1 MTGRGSLGG
10 RRVLVTGASGFI
22 GTHLTA
28 RLLAE
33 GAEVHGISR
42 SERATAGMRWITTD
56 VTDAGRLAAAVAD
69 VRPDVVFHLA
79 SHVTGSRDVE
89 AVLPT
94 MNDNLV
100 GAVNLLLAASAAG
113 CRRVVLTGSLEEPAG
128 EEPEP
133 DPVSPYAAAKFA
145 ASAYGRMFH
154 RLYGLGVVN
163 LRVYMVYGPGQ
174 HDERKLV
181 PHVITS
187 LLRNSPPR
195 LSSGLREVD
204 WIYVDDVVDAFLVA
218 AVSDGA
224 AGETLDVG
232 SGALVTVR
240 DLVERIVRAMEP
252 GVSPEFGALPDR
264 AAERVRVA
272 DVGRTKRLTG
282 WSPRTP
288 LDEGLSR
295 TIEWFSARGDR

>member
-1 MTGRGSLGG
+1 MTGRGSFGG

-42 SERATAGMRWITTD
+42 SERATVGMRWVTTNL
-56 VTDAGRLAAAVAD
+56 TDAQGLAAAVAD
-69 VRPDVVFHLA
+69 IRPDVVFHLA

-94 MNDNLV
+94 LNDNLV
-100 GAVNLLLAASAAG
+100 GAVNLLLAASTAG
-113 CRRVVLTGSLEEPAG
+113 CRRVVLTGSLEEPGG

-145 ASAYGRMFH
+145 ASAYGRLFH
-154 RLYGLGVVN
+154 RLYGLPVVN
-163 LRVYMVYGPGQ
+163 LRIFMVYGPGQ

-181 PHVITS
+181 PYVITS

-195 LSSGLREVD
+195 LSSGVREVD
-204 WIYVDDVVDAFLVA
+204 WVYVDDVVDAFLAA

-224 AGETLDVG
+224 VGETLDVG

-240 DLVERIVRAMEP
+240 GLVEQIVHVMEP
-252 GVSPEFGALPDR
+252 GVNPEFGALPDR
-264 AAERVRVA
+264 TAERVRVA
-272 DVGRTKRLTG
+272 DIGRTTRLTG
-282 WSPRTP
+282 WSPKTP
-288 LDEGLSR
+288 LGEGIAR
-295 TIEWFSARGDR
+295 TIEWFSSRGDR

>member
-1 MTGRGSLGG
+1 MTGRGSLDG

-56 VTDAGRLAAAVAD
+56 VTDSQGLAAAVAD

-79 SHVTGSRDVE
+79 SHVTGARDVE

-113 CRRVVLTGSLEEPAG
+113 CQRVVLTGSLEEPAG

-154 RLYGLGVVN
+154 RLYGLAVVN
-163 LRVYMVYGPGQ
+163 LRVFMVYGPGQ
-174 HDERKLV
+174 RDERKLV
-181 PHVITS
+181 PYVITS
-187 LLRNSPPR
+187 LLRDSPPR
-195 LSSGLREVD
+195 LASGVREVD

-224 AGETLDVG
+224 VGETLDVG

-240 DLVERIVRAMEP
+240 DLVEQIVRVMEP
-252 GVSPEFGALPDR
+252 GVNPEFGALPDR
-264 AAERVRVA
+264 TAERVRVA
-272 DVGRTKRLTG
+272 DAGRTTQLTG
-282 WSPRTP
+282 WSPKTP
-288 LDEGLSR
+288 LDEGLAR
-295 TIEWFSARGDR
+295 TIEWFSARSDR